1 MSLPL
6 SLCFSGI
13 NKILKKKK
21 KEGLGG
27 GWNGLMGAW
36 AGREVKTDWS
46 PQPGQPRGSVY
57 LGSEMKE
64 KRGWGPLEA
73 ERSRDQDP

>member
-1 MSLPL
+1 
-6 SLCFSGI
+6 
-13 NKILKKKK
+13 
-21 KEGLGG
+21 
-27 GWNGLMGAW
+27 MGAW